1 MRKPVPYEPCPMER
15 HDCAA
20 LGEDGLCLA
29 LTDIDYGPESPC
41 PFYKSADRN
50 AEEIARS
57 CYRLA
62 RLRRYDL
69 VRKCI

>member
-1 MRKPVPYEPCPMER
+1 MRKPVPFELCPMESR
-15 HDCAA
+15 DCAA

-29 LTDIDYGPESPC
+29 LTDINYRPERPC
-41 PFYKSADRN
+41 PFYKSAERN

-62 RLRRYDL
+62 CLKRYDL
-69 VRKCI
+69 VHKCI